1 MPELIDVIIEEKAA
15 LFVAAVGVPEKWVVD
30 KLHAAGIIVMNV
42 CRRFYITPGFFLLT
56 SLKRRSSVT
65 QNTSP
70 KPSQSVSTLF
80 ARKVSSVFLR

>member
-42 CRRFYITPGFFLLT
+42 CRQFYIT
-56 SLKRRSSVT
+56 
-65 QNTSP
+65 Q
-70 KPSQSVSTLF
+70 VSFYLHH
-80 ARKVSSVFLR
+80 